1 MVAPKVPES
10 GALVAAYARGWF
22 PMAGPDGAIAL
33 YEADPRGLLP
43 IEEFRIPRSV
53 ARALRQAPFEVTV
66 DRDFDDVVAAC
77 AARPEGTWLSP
88 ELAAAYGAL
97 NRLSV
102 AHSVECRRA
111 GRLVGGLFG
120 VALGGLFTS
129 ESMFHR
135 APDAGSAALVA
146 TAAILAREGF
156 VLWDVQEL
164 GPHLA
169 RFGGYNVSAGEYRA
183 RLRAA
188 LRLERR
194 FG

>member
-1 MVAPKVPES
+1 VVAAKVPEAS
-10 GALVAAYARGWF
+10 LLVAAYARGWF

-43 IEEFRIPRSV
+43 IEEFRVPRSV
-53 ARALRQAPFEVTV
+53 ARALRRAPFEVTV
-66 DRDFDDVVAAC
+66 NRDFDAVVSAC
-77 AARPEGTWLSP
+77 ADRPEGTWLSP
-88 ELAAAYGAL
+88 ELAAAYWAL
-97 NRLSV
+97 HRLDA

-146 TAAILAREGF
+146 AAGILGREGF

-164 GPHLA
+164 SPHLA
-169 RFGGYNVSAGEYRA
+169 RFGGYEVSGAEYRT

-188 LRLERR
+188 LRLARR